1 MAFTQLLDRGLTSD
15 VVLASWCPTM
25 DLLALVMSDSQLSVN
40 RLNKQRLWVLA
51 PDSKITAITWQPD
64 GKILAIALQVRW
76 HLHPLTCMSKA
87 VRTCSHTVTIPLC
100 CAGGRDLAPG
110 R

>member
-1 MAFTQLLDRGLTSD
+1 MAFTQLLDRGLASD

-40 RLNKQRLWVLA
+40 RLNKQRLWALA

-64 GKILAIALQVRW
+64 GKILAIAMQV
-76 HLHPLTCMSKA
+76 
-87 VRTCSHTVTIPLC
+87 
-100 CAGGRDLAPG
+100 G
-110 R
+110 

>member
-1 MAFTQLLDRGLTSD
+1 MAFTQLLDRSLASD

-51 PDSKITAITWQPD
+51 PDSKITAISWQPD
-64 GKILAIALQVRW
+64 GKILAIALLVR
-76 HLHPLTCMSKA
+76 
-87 VRTCSHTVTIPLC
+87 
-100 CAGGRDLAPG
+100 
-110 R
+110 

>member
-25 DLLALVMSDSQLSVN
+25 DL
-40 RLNKQRLWVLA
+40 LNKQRLWVLA

-64 GKILAIALQVRW
+64 GKILAIALQVR
-76 HLHPLTCMSKA
+76 
-87 VRTCSHTVTIPLC
+87 
-100 CAGGRDLAPG
+100 
-110 R
+110 

>member
-64 GKILAIALQVRW
+64 GKILAIALQVR
-76 HLHPLTCMSKA
+76 
-87 VRTCSHTVTIPLC
+87 
-100 CAGGRDLAPG
+100 
-110 R
+110 